1 MWWRGGQDHKRKR
14 GRRRGGQSTEGTGRG
29 PLTAACGREG
39 KQGRYLQGMG
49 ARLVLERGALPQEA
63 LVRDLALGLHAG
75 TEGRQQRRRLR
86 WMAPGMAHGRPGS
99 RSDATDAAV
108 AGLCGRAV
116 VAGLSTSCSQW
127 GCSMIRGVA
136 RACAAPRAPAV
147 EDQSGHPHR
156 CRSSVKPCGQRRRCA
171 AAHCCR
177 RPSAAA
183 QPFSQRSKLAQ

>member
-1 MWWRGGQDHKRKR
+1 MAGAPHTTGGGEERSTR
-14 GRRRGGQSTEGTGRG
+14 SAGSSRRWGRRQ
-29 PLTAACGREG
+29 
-39 KQGRYLQGMG
+39 QGRYLQGMG

-177 RPSAAA
+177 RPSAGA